1 MVFHLVILQKLPC
14 VVGTLPHIHEI
25 DGHGRDAGLAVSAQR
40 PVGKRGN
47 IQIFRNPQPVLLT
60 VADEAE
66 GDIVVGADHGVKILP
81 FLPEGFKA
89 LIHTLT
95 VEKDRVIRI
104 GAPSGVQIA
113 LEDFTAHQ
121 IVDTA
126 LAAGHQR
133 DPFLF
138 AGNQILD
145 QHGGGSPAAG
155 TCAADPR
162 AEPFRVQPCQNDLL
176 LFPRQPQKIIPQ
188 SGGLISDHDHRSVRG
203 SVFHQLCAIGIDFG
217 GHLFFRRRCGNA
229 VAHVLVYGRV
239 QALLVPENRNF
250 VIHHFRFPPITRIF
264 WHYTTAA
271 IR

>member
-1 MVFHLVILQKLPC
+1 MPEQAFKLFPVLGLRIGKNLLQPVIQRASAQEQPVLDRIIALPVQNALNDFQIQRVALCQAVFYMHHICDHRLGIKGAALMRRIQQNGVFRIHFVHLIGRGFPHDQAAGRRNVNLMVFHLVILQKLPC

-133 DPFLF
+133 NPFLF
-138 AGNQILD
+138 AGNWK
-145 QHGGGSPAAG
+145 G
-155 TCAADPR
+155 
-162 AEPFRVQPCQNDLL
+162 
-176 LFPRQPQKIIPQ
+176 
-188 SGGLISDHDHRSVRG
+188 
-203 SVFHQLCAIGIDFG
+203 
-217 GHLFFRRRCGNA
+217 
-229 VAHVLVYGRV
+229 
-239 QALLVPENRNF
+239 
-250 VIHHFRFPPITRIF
+250 
-264 WHYTTAA
+264 
-271 IR
+271 